1 MRSFISHRPISILL
15 RRAGSM
21 TAVMTQT
28 ECASQGAKS
37 PRSTLKL
44 GSPAG
49 DTKTTIS
56 HSPANEAAKVFDI
69 SPETALQRL
78 CDNVEKLNA
87 YFAAMPGSTDPNSR
101 VSTPVESDALGGG
114 GMSINAV
121 GIHCG
126 DVEDAAN
133 RTREEAFQL
142 ALLSRKFL
150 SKKEPPISIRDY
162 VLRLH
167 RYCPMSTAVLLA
179 ASHYIT
185 RMALSEKVLR
195 VTPKNMHRL
204 VLAGLLVATK
214 ALEDLSYPHGRV
226 AKVGGVSEH
235 ELSKLEISFCF
246 LANFELRVDAQMLM
260 DEATSQS
267 IISKDANI

>member
-1 MRSFISHRPISILL
+1 
-15 RRAGSM
+15 M
-21 TAVMTQT
+21 TAVMVQT
-28 ECASQGAKS
+28 ECPSQGPKS
-37 PRSTLKL
+37 PPSLLKL
-44 GSPAG
+44 GSPARDE
-49 DTKTTIS
+49 DTTLSQIQV
-56 HSPANEAAKVFDI
+56 NAAAMVFDI
-69 SPETALQRL
+69 APETALHRL
-78 CDNVEKLNA
+78 CDNIEKLNN
-87 YFAAMPGSTDPNSR
+87 YYAANPESTDPNSF
-101 VSTPVESDALGGG
+101 VSTPLEGDISGDEGSSVK
-114 GMSINAV
+114 AV
-121 GIHCG
+121 GLHCG
-126 DVEDAAN
+126 DVEDAAD
-133 RTREEAFQL
+133 RTHEETLQL

-150 SKKEPPISIRDY
+150 SKKIPPISIRDY

-246 LANFELRVDAQMLM
+246 LANFELRVNAQMML
-260 DEATSQS
+260 DEITSH
-267 IISKDANI
+267 NIPKEDTNV

>member
-1 MRSFISHRPISILL
+1 M
-15 RRAGSM
+15 
-21 TAVMTQT
+21 
-28 ECASQGAKS
+28 
-37 PRSTLKL
+37 LKL

-49 DTKTTIS
+49 AETTAP
-56 HSPANEAAKVFDI
+56 HYPANEPAMVFDI
-69 SPETALQRL
+69 LPETALQRL

-87 YFAAMPGSTDPNSR
+87 YFVAAPGGTDPNSF
-101 VSTPVESDALGGG
+101 VSTPMESVAPGGE
-114 GMSINAV
+114 GMSIETM
-121 GIHCG
+121 GLHCG
-126 DVEDAAN
+126 DEDAAN

-150 SKKEPPISIRDY
+150 SKKVPPISIRDY

-185 RMALSEKVLR
+185 RMALSEKVIR
-195 VTPKNMHRL
+195 VTSKNMHRL

-214 ALEDLSYPHGRV
+214 ALEDQSYPHGRV

-260 DEATSQS
+260 DEVTLQS
-267 IISKDANI
+267 IPNEDTNV